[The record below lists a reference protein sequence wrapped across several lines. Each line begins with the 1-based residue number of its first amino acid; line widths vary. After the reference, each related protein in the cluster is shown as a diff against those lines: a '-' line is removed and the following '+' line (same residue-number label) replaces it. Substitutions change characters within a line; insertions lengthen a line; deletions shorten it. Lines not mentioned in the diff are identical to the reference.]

1 MKSNSEVAEIIV
13 QIENLTKT
21 YKGSDIPAVNDLSL
35 AISKNQIYGLL
46 GPNGAGKTST
56 INILCGIQSFDSGKV
71 EINGMPIEKKSEE
84 IKRIIGLVPQDI
96 ALYPTLTGLENL
108 SHIGNMYGLKGS
120 LLRQSIEENLLLL
133 GLENAKNKL
142 VKNYSGGMKRRLNL
156 IASLLHKPEI
166 LILDEPTVGVDVQSR
181 KVIINHLL
189 KLHKEGT
196 SIIYTS
202 HYLEEA
208 EELCTE
214 ISIIDYGK
222 IIAQGNPTELINSAK
237 GKTGLEEIF
246 LLLTGNKLRDNG

>member
-1 MKSNSEVAEIIV
+1 MVSDIII

-21 YKGSDIPAVNDLSL
+21 YPGSNEPAVNNLSL
-35 AISKNQIYGLL
+35 SICKNQVFGLL
-46 GPNGAGKTST
+46 GPNGAGKTTT
-56 INILCGIQSFDSGKV
+56 INILCGIQKFDIGSV
-71 EINGMPIEKKSEE
+71 LINGMSISKYPEE

-96 ALYPTLTGLENL
+96 ALYPTLTAMENL
-108 SHIGNMYGLKGS
+108 IHIGNMYGLKGPK
-120 LLRQSIEENLLLL
+120 LRNRIEENLLLL
-133 GLENAKNKL
+133 GLDNSKNKL

-156 IASLLHKPEI
+156 IASLLHEPEI

-181 KVIINHLL
+181 KVIISHLI
-189 KLHKEGT
+189 KLQQEGT

-214 ISIIDYGK
+214 ISIIDDGK
-222 IIAQGNPTELINSAK
+222 IKISGKPSELI
-237 GKTGLEEIF
+237 KTATGQSDLEEIF

>member
-1 MKSNSEVAEIIV
+1 MSDIII

-21 YKGSDIPAVNDLSL
+21 YKGSDEPAVNNLSL
-35 AISKNQIYGLL
+35 SISKNQIYGLL
-46 GPNGAGKTST
+46 GPNGAGKTTT
-56 INILCGIQSFDSGKV
+56 INILCGIQKFDQGKV
-71 EINGMPIEKKSEE
+71 LINGNPINKHPEE

-96 ALYPTLTGLENL
+96 ALYPTLTGMENL
-108 SHIGNMYGLKGS
+108 THIGNMYGLKGPK
-120 LLRQSIEENLLLL
+120 LRNTIEENLILL
-133 GLENAKNKL
+133 GLEAAKDKL

-156 IASLLHKPEI
+156 IASLLHDPEI

-181 KVIINHLL
+181 KVIISHLI
-189 KLHKEGT
+189 KLHQEGT

-222 IIAQGNPTELINSAK
+222 IITNGKPSELINMAS
-237 GKTGLEEIF
+237 GQSDLEDIF